1 VRKRHG
7 PPLAADAVAKA
18 ALVPPLPTIKPVTN
32 WTKLGQFP
40 RRIKLGGATG
50 KRFTSGGVI
59 ARRQEQEEDLST
71 IRRFRCQIEPDAA
84 LARLPRPDVSRRPKG
99 ELAPCPLAARFHPL
113 DHYRCSF
120 TGSILWD
127 KFPTDGFSPG
137 WLGRDDRQE
146 TRLEQTAE
154 EIRKE
159 TGTKATAILATSR
172 SKPAAPR
179 RVPSALGSGNG
190 HAEAGSR
197 LPGGWTSGARGAG

>member
-1 VRKRHG
+1 MRKRHG

-71 IRRFRCQIEPDAA
+71 IRRFRCQIEPDAD
-84 LARLPRPDVSRRPKG
+84 LARLPRPDVSRRPKD
-99 ELAPCPLAARFHPL
+99 ELAPCPLAARFHPI

-127 KFPTDGFSPG
+127 KFPTEGF
-137 WLGRDDRQE
+137 RQGGLVE
-146 TRLEQTAE
+146 TIDKRRGSSRL
-154 EIRKE
+154 RK
-159 TGTKATAILATSR
+159 KSARKPAPRRRQSLATSR

-190 HAEAGSR
+190 DADAGSR
-197 LPGGWTSGARGAG
+197 LPGGWMSRARGAG